1 MYRGGLSRT
10 WVAELVG
17 VPAPT
22 VGYHLRLACAADP
35 TVRDAHEAAASAKP
49 ARVTAQV
56 LARMQQLVALL
67 QETGRYPSRNAESTA
82 ERTLAAAPA

>member
-1 MYRGGLSRT
+1 
-10 WVAELVG
+10 
-17 VPAPT
+17 

-49 ARVTAQV
+49 ARVTAQG
-56 LARMQQLVALL
+56 LARMHQLVALL